1 MAAAGAEFVFG
12 VGGAAVEVRA
22 AGGYQPEVA
31 DDVQI
36 QLAVG
41 TGLRGVKDLNA
52 AQAGLL
58 QLADDVVENV
68 RLEFGVYRVRHNR
81 GGAVAADEVYNLR
94 GGGGAVFDK
103 SDAAVLD
110 IAFFEQDVGEMRTA
124 DLRARVAVFVQ
135 GDFFIGDVDAE
146 ILQQLDAA
154 VRHLVAAR
162 EFVLLIFAERGQGF
176 FGNVQ
181 REDFHFRTGIKYRK
195 FSAVDD
201 FHFAVFGGG
210 RMQLV
215 QS

>member
-41 TGLRGVKDLNA
+41 TGLRGVKDTMPLRRPVA
-52 AQAGLL
+52 ARGRRCR
-58 QLADDVVENV
+58 ECP
-68 RLEFGVYRVRHNR
+68 LEFCVYRVRITAAAPLLRMKSIISAAGR
-81 GGAVAADEVYNLR
+81 GGFRQSGAAR
-94 GGGGAVFDK
+94 GRKRPLYASRCFGY
-103 SDAAVLD
+103 SL
-110 IAFFEQDVGEMRTA
+110 FEQDVGEMRTA

-154 VRHLVAAR
+154 VRIWSPWRASS
-162 EFVLLIFAERGQGF
+162 FC
-176 FGNVQ
+176 
-181 REDFHFRTGIKYRK
+181 
-195 FSAVDD
+195 
-201 FHFAVFGGG
+201 
-210 RMQLV
+210 
-215 QS
+215 